1 MRCTRV
7 FTATK
12 MFEYMEERRTNH
24 MSNPN
29 TGIGGPGFVALQV
42 RDVAA
47 AADFYEHK
55 VGLKRDPLVF
65 PGAVAFQS
73 PPIPF
78 AVISAAAPPRLDLD
92 SLPTP
97 GAGISLW
104 FKAAD
109 GQAAYNA
116 LSEAGVTII
125 KPPFDGPFGRTF
137 VFADL
142 DGYPITVYEQ
152 DTPIADRLPPPR

>member
-1 MRCTRV
+1 
-7 FTATK
+7 
-12 MFEYMEERRTNH
+12 

-29 TGIGGPGFVALQV
+29 TGIGGPGFVSLLV

-47 AADFYEHK
+47 SADFYEHK
-55 VGLKRDPLVF
+55 IGLKRDPFAF
-65 PGAVAFQS
+65 PGAVAFLAT
-73 PPIPF
+73 IPF
-78 AVISAAAPPRLDLD
+78 AVIAAPPGIDLG

-97 GAGISLW
+97 GLGISLW
-104 FKAAD
+104 FKATD

-116 LSEAGVTII
+116 LSEAGVTIL

-137 VFADL
+137 TFADP
-142 DGYPITVYEQ
+142 DGYPITIYET

>member
-1 MRCTRV
+1 
-7 FTATK
+7 
-12 MFEYMEERRTNH
+12 
-24 MSNPN
+24 MSNPVEHSSN
-29 TGIGGPGFVALQV
+29 TGISGPGFVSLQV

-65 PGAVAFQS
+65 PGAVAFLS
-73 PPIPF
+73 SPIPF
-78 AVISAAAPPRLDLD
+78 AVRQVPPGVNLD

-97 GAGISLW
+97 GLGISVWL
-104 FKAAD
+104 KAAD
-109 GQAAYNA
+109 GQAAHDA
-116 LSEAGVTII
+116 LSQADVTIL

-152 DTPIADRLPPPR
+152 DEPIIDRLPPAR

>member
-1 MRCTRV
+1 
-7 FTATK
+7 
-12 MFEYMEERRTNH
+12 

-29 TGIGGPGFVALQV
+29 TGIGGPGFVSLRV

-65 PGAVAFQS
+65 PGAVAFECT
-73 PPIPF
+73 PIPF
-78 AVISAAAPPRLDLD
+78 ALMAAPPGTDLHPSD
-92 SLPTP
+92 QSI
-97 GAGISLW
+97 AVW

-109 GQAAYNA
+109 GQAAYEA
-116 LSEAGVTII
+116 LSKADVTIL
-125 KPPFDGPFGRTF
+125 KSPFDGPFGRTF

-142 DGYPITVYEQ
+142 DGYPITVYET
-152 DTPIADRLPPPR
+152 DTPIADRLPPRG

>member
-1 MRCTRV
+1 MRNRV
-7 FTATK
+7 EHPA
-12 MFEYMEERRTNH
+12 
-24 MSNPN
+24 N
-29 TGIGGPGFVALQV
+29 TGISGPGFVSLQV

-55 VGLKRDPLVF
+55 VGLKRDPLAF
-65 PGAVAFQS
+65 PGAAAFLS
-73 PPIPF
+73 TPIPF
-78 AVISAAAPPRLDLD
+78 AVTQLPAGVHLDA
-92 SLPTP
+92 LPTP
-97 GAGISLW
+97 GLGIAIW

-109 GQAAYNA
+109 GQAAYEA
-116 LSEAGVTII
+116 LSQAGVTIL

-152 DTPIADRLPPPR
+152 DEPILDRLPSAR